1 MWVDSGAASL
11 SIASLF
17 VKFLTFI
24 LLVIIIGLFIYQYLR
39 KRNNQSLSKK
49 VAVFGMVISTFA
61 FLINVLMTYA
71 HIEFVQEQI
80 EIVNN
85 PDYRAGTAFIRKGW
99 IENGYSNILWQISYS
114 ILLGILPLW
123 LFYRQS
129 KKIK

>member
-17 VKFLTFI
+17 VNFLTFI

-39 KRNNQSLSKK
+39 KRNNQSLIKK

-99 IENGYSNILWQISYS
+99 IENGYSNIAWQIGYS
-114 ILLGILPLW
+114 ILFGILPLW

-129 KKIK
+129 KNVN